1 VTEDKQATDYYKT
14 MFSTQQ
20 RIGYIYAAGCAILVT
35 YVLYCLALHYVV
47 DDSFITFRY
56 AKNLVSGKGLVFN
69 PGERVE
75 GYTNFLWTMLL
86 SGFLW
91 ANQDANLLHIA
102 QALGIIFGSAT
113 IFLVIKFSWLIH
125 RKIDRFGLIGAAFLA
140 LNSAFCA
147 WSTGGLETTFFTF
160 LIFWGTYSYISSFK
174 SDKKSIYAPILL
186 GLAAMTRPEGLLFF
200 GVTSIHMLVT
210 DYWRTKRL
218 ISWRTA
224 AWFLAFAVIYF
235 PYYVWRFTYYGYPL
249 PNTFYAKVGSGIHQY
264 MRGVG
269 YLAKYLI
276 AYGILFSLLPL
287 PLLFKIKSE
296 KWIQLFFLQVGFY
309 IAYIIYVGGDG
320 LAFFRFVVPIAPF
333 IYILV
338 QEGIRELYHWAKK
351 SKLHRGRWTVPS
363 AAVIL
368 VVLSL
373 TLTVRQTF
381 SVLLFPESHR
391 WYESQSEI
399 YFPGNGKDHSYL
411 WFDNYFVDRLAIA
424 AKWLDKHAD
433 PNALVASTPA
443 GSIAYHM
450 KLKVLDMLGLND
462 VTIAH
467 TKDTYRGAAGNW
479 RAGHEKGNGK
489 YILSRSPDY
498 ILLGNVAVLPRPISK
513 TEMAKK
519 LVDKSEHEIWADP
532 DFHSR
537 YKYVSVKLN
546 DNGIFKYFTFYK
558 KKSTELI
565 LQ

>member
-1 VTEDKQATDYYKT
+1 
-14 MFSTQQ
+14 MFSTRQ
-20 RIGYIYAAGCAILVT
+20 RIGWIYTIGFVILVT

-56 AKNLVSGKGLVFN
+56 VKNFVNGKGLVFN

-75 GYTNFLWTMLL
+75 GFTNFLWTLLL

-102 QALGIIFGSAT
+102 QTLGIIFGSAT

-125 RKIDRFGLIGAAFLA
+125 RKIDLFSLIAAAFLA

-174 SDKKSIYAPILL
+174 SDKKFIYAPILFA
-186 GLAAMTRPEGLLFF
+186 LAAMTRPEGLLFF

-210 DYWRTKRL
+210 EYRRDRRL
-218 ISWRTA
+218 ITWRILG
-224 AWFLAFAVIYF
+224 WFLTFAAIYF
-235 PYYVWRFTYYGYPL
+235 PYYIWRFSYYGYPL
-249 PNTFYAKVGSGIHQY
+249 PNTFYAKVGSGVHQY
-264 MRGVG
+264 IRGIG
-269 YLAKYLI
+269 YLVKYLI

-287 PLLFKIKSE
+287 PLLFKIKNE

-309 IAYIIYVGGDG
+309 TAYIIYVGGDG

-351 SKLHRGRWTVPS
+351 SNLNRRRWTIPS
-363 AAVIL
+363 VAVIL
-368 VVLSL
+368 VVLTL
-373 TLTVRQTF
+373 TLTVRQTL

-433 PNALVASTPA
+433 PNAIVATTPA

-450 KLKVLDMLGLND
+450 NLKVLDMLGLND

-467 TKDTYRGAAGNW
+467 TRDTFRGAAGNW

-513 TEMAKK
+513 TEMEKK

-532 DFHSR
+532 DFHRR

-546 DNGIFKYFTFYK
+546 DHGIFKYFTFYK
-558 KKSTELI
+558 KK
-565 LQ
+565 